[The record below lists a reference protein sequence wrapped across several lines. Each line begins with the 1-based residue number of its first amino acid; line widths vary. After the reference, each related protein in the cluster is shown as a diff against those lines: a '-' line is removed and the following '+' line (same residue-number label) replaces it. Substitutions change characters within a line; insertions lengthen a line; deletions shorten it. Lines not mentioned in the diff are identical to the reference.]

1 VTVADQDDND
11 QEEMARAFGDFI
23 RAQRKVA
30 RLSQRQVARASGVS
44 DSYLSQMERGMY
56 KPSPEV
62 MKSLAKAFGIS
73 PYILYAQFGLLDDE
87 DDAASDELDVELAI
101 RRDTRLT
108 ASAKEAL
115 LVMYQT
121 LIQQSGDKPSTT

>member
-1 VTVADQDDND
+1 VADQDDND

-87 DDAASDELDVELAI
+87 DDAASTELDVELAI
-101 RRDTRLT
+101 RRDTSLN
-108 ASAKEAL
+108 ANAKEAL

-121 LIQQSGDKPSTT
+121 LIQQSGGKSSTT

>member
-1 VTVADQDDND
+1 VADQDDND

-87 DDAASDELDVELAI
+87 DDAASTELDVELAI
-101 RRDTRLT
+101 RRDTSLN
-108 ASAKEAL
+108 ANAKEAL

-121 LIQQSGDKPSTT
+121 LVQQSGGKSSTT